1 MDEEHHDRHSA
12 ASTRTCTSDT
22 TLDALDTYIVEQ
34 ARTSSGFGEV
44 LVQTVLARGDRV
56 IATARS
62 LGKNQ
67 HFLQSEHSENVRL
80 LELDVVAGEEALKG
94 IITKAVAFWG
104 RIDVLVNNAGN
115 GAKGILEEAGSAQM
129 RLQYEANVFG
139 TLDVT
144 TAVLPYMRAQ
154 RSGTI
159 VMICS
164 RSTWKPE
171 LPGIGVYNSCL
182 AHCLCSSSTSHA
194 KGLYASSKAA
204 LRCLSET
211 LAVEV
216 APFSIRVLIA
226 EPAAFRTNT
235 FANTPYYTAN
245 QITDYDVLRG
255 QSQEWYERMH
265 RSVTG
270 DPKKAMR
277 VLTDVVK
284 GEGAAAGRPWPLYLA
299 LGDVAVHGITDKC
312 QTMLNVVEEW
322 RDVSTALDMNPSA

>member
-1 MDEEHHDRHSA
+1 MSHPLKGGSMSYPDSDSASVIQMD
-12 ASTRTCTSDT
+12 TQKVWLITG
-22 TLDALDTYIVEQ
+22 
-34 ARTSSGFGEV
+34 TSSGFGEV

-62 LGKNQ
+62 LGKIQ

-80 LELDVVAGEEALKG
+80 LELDVVAGVEALEG

-104 RIDVLVNNAGN
+104 RIDVLVNNAGH

-139 TLDVT
+139 TLDVPT
-144 TAVLPYMRAQ
+144 TVLPYMRAQ
-154 RSGTI
+154 CSGTI

-171 LPGIGVYNSCL
+171 LPGV
-182 AHCLCSSSTSHA
+182 
-194 KGLYASSKAA
+194 GLYASSKAA

-235 FANTPYYTAN
+235 MFANMPFYTAN
-245 QITDYDVLRG
+245 QFTDYDVLRG

-265 RSVTG
+265 QSVTG

-284 GEGAAAGRPWPLYLA
+284 GEGAAEGRPWPLYLA

-322 RDVSTALDMNPSA
+322 RDVSTALDMDPSA